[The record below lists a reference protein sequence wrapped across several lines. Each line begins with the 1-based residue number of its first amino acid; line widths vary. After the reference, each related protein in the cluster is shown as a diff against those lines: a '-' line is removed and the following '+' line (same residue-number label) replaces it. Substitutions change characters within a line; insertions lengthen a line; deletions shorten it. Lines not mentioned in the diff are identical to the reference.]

1 MAKVAILGTG
11 KMGGAMARELATAGH
26 DVLLWNRTRASADE
40 LATQISKPNVTV
52 VETVKEALVQTDVA
66 LTLFTDGLITQKV
79 LLSDPEILKSVNKKL
94 VIVDMGTSG
103 VESAKALEL
112 AITAAGLRF
121 VDAPVSGSMA
131 TIASHQLLVMASGVE
146 ADVLEITPVLM
157 SFSKKVAYLGHAGA
171 GQAMKLS
178 VKLVVHSL
186 NAAVSEALALA
197 KASGIDASSAYDVFE
212 ESVIAA
218 PFVKYK
224 RAAFLDSQTPV
235 AMRIDTVVKDLSLI
249 RGLGSTTGV
258 PLTAAWAVEELYRQA
273 CVAGLEA
280 QDMAALTRHLRK

>member
-1 MAKVAILGTG
+1 MANVAILGTG
-11 KMGGAMARELATAGH
+11 KMGGAMARELAGAGH
-26 DVLLWNRTRASADE
+26 EVLLWNRTRASADE

-66 LTLFTDGLITQKV
+66 LTLFTDGFITQKV
-79 LLSDPEILKSVNKKL
+79 LLSDPEILKSVNNKL
-94 VIVDMGTSG
+94 VIADMGTSG
-103 VESAKALEL
+103 VESAKALDL
-112 AITAAGLRF
+112 AITEAGLRF

-146 ADVLEITPVLM
+146 DDVLEITPVLM

-178 VKLVVHSL
+178 VNLVVHSL

-235 AMRIDTVVKDLSLI
+235 AMRIDTVVKDLTLI
-249 RGLGSTTGV
+249 RSLGGTTGV
-258 PLTAAWAVEELYRQA
+258 PLTASWAVEDLYRQA
-273 CVAGLEA
+273 CVAGFEA
-280 QDMAALTRHLRK
+280 QDMAALTRHLKK

>member
-1 MAKVAILGTG
+1 MANVAILGTG
-11 KMGGAMARELATAGH
+11 KMGGAMARELAGAGH
-26 DVLLWNRTRASADE
+26 EVLLWNRTRANADE
-40 LATQISKPNVTV
+40 LAKQISKPNVMV
-52 VETVKEALVQTDVA
+52 VETVKEALIETDVA

-79 LLSDPEILKSVNKKL
+79 LLSDPELLKSVNKKL
-94 VIVDMGTSG
+94 VIADMGTSG

-157 SFSKKVAYLGHAGA
+157 SFSKKVAYLGRAGA

-178 VKLVVHSL
+178 VNLVVHSL

-235 AMRIDTVVKDLSLI
+235 AMRIDTVVKDLTLI
-249 RGLGSTTGV
+249 RSLGSTTGV
-258 PLTAAWAVEELYRQA
+258 PLTASWAVEDLYRQA
-273 CVAGLEA
+273 CVAGFEA

>member
-1 MAKVAILGTG
+1 MANVAILGTG
-11 KMGGAMARELATAGH
+11 KMGGAMARELAGAGH
-26 DVLLWNRTRASADE
+26 EVLLWNRTRANADE
-40 LATQISKPNVTV
+40 LAKQMSKPNVMV
-52 VETVKEALVQTDVA
+52 VETVKEALSETDVA
-66 LTLFTDGLITQKV
+66 LTLFADGLITQKV
-79 LLSDPEILKSVNKKL
+79 LLSDPELLKSVNNKL
-94 VIVDMGTSG
+94 VIADMGTSG

-146 ADVLEITPVLM
+146 ADVLEIIPVLM
-157 SFSKKVAYLGHAGA
+157 SFSKKVAYLGRAGA

-178 VKLVVHSL
+178 VNLVVHSL
-186 NAAVSEALALA
+186 NAALSEALALA

-235 AMRIDTVVKDLSLI
+235 AMRIDTVVKDLTLI
-249 RGLGSTTGV
+249 RSLGGTTGV
-258 PLTAAWAVEELYRQA
+258 PLTASWAVEDLYRQA
-273 CVAGLEA
+273 CVAGFEA

>member
-1 MAKVAILGTG
+1 MANVAILGTG
-11 KMGGAMARELATAGH
+11 KMGGAMARELAGAGH
-26 DVLLWNRTRASADE
+26 EVLLWNRTRANADE
-40 LATQISKPNVTV
+40 LAKQISKPNVMV
-52 VETVKEALVQTDVA
+52 VETVKEALIETDVA

-79 LLSDPEILKSVNKKL
+79 LLSDPELLKSVNKKL
-94 VIVDMGTSG
+94 VIADMGTSG

-157 SFSKKVAYLGHAGA
+157 SFSKKVAYLGRAGA

-178 VKLVVHSL
+178 VNLVVHSL

-235 AMRIDTVVKDLSLI
+235 AMRIDTVVKDLTLI
-249 RGLGSTTGV
+249 RSLGSTTGV
-258 PLTAAWAVEELYRQA
+258 PLTASWAVEDLYLQA
-273 CVAGLEA
+273 CVAGFEA

>member
-1 MAKVAILGTG
+1 MANVAILGTG
-11 KMGGAMARELATAGH
+11 KMGGAMARELAGAGH
-26 DVLLWNRTRASADE
+26 EVLLWNRTRANADE
-40 LATQISKPNVTV
+40 LAKQISKPNVMV
-52 VETVKEALVQTDVA
+52 VETVKEALIETDVA

-79 LLSDPEILKSVNKKL
+79 LLSDPELLKSVNKKL
-94 VIVDMGTSG
+94 VIADMGTSG

-157 SFSKKVAYLGHAGA
+157 SFSKKVAYLGRAGA

-178 VKLVVHSL
+178 VNLVVHSL

-235 AMRIDTVVKDLSLI
+235 AMRIDTVVKDLTLI
-249 RGLGSTTGV
+249 RSLGSKTGV
-258 PLTAAWAVEELYRQA
+258 PLTASWAVEDLYRQA
-273 CVAGLEA
+273 CVAGFEA